1 MTLHRVSNSWAVLAG
16 CWGCFCQQHFG
27 WVGRCCVGTAGALLL
42 GLTLWA
48 GTEWV
53 PSRDLFWSL
62 PFWCCQLWSW
72 DTSVSL
78 ICRASPWAAAVWVKM
93 CLPLLA
99 QRNSLFCCLSLWSL
113 KLQGI
118 DSWRSFWLSVGA
130 NALLKFKCVWGL
142 IPRFTELIRE
152 KTSND
157 FSNLLEPVY
166 NKVVAGRMWT
176 SAVLGRP
183 TEQKGLFSDMQ
194 QGEGRA
200 VLPSLCSLGMVSGSH
215 APIVFMLID
224 ILVLSWVDDSRG
236 LWQ

>member
-1 MTLHRVSNSWAVLAG
+1 MLGLFLPAALWVSWEVLCGNSWSLASG
-16 CWGCFCQQHFG
+16 PDSLG
-27 WVGRCCVGTAGALLL
+27 WNGVGTQQGFVLVSAFLMLPALKL
-42 GLTLWA
+42 
-48 GTEWV
+48 
-53 PSRDLFWSL
+53 
-62 PFWCCQLWSW
+62 

-99 QRNSLFCCLSLWSL
+99 QRNSLFCCLSLCSL
-113 KLQGI
+113 KLQGVG
-118 DSWRSFWLSVGA
+118 SWRSFWLSVGA

-200 VLPSLCSLGMVSGSH
+200 VLPSLCSLGMVFGSH